1 MTNSIEDIYELSPL
15 QQGMLFDSL
24 SKENAGLY
32 LYQMSYTLHGNL
44 NVAAFEQAW
53 QQILSRHQ
61 ILRASFHW
69 EGLEKSVQV
78 IHQQAKLPFQMHD
91 WRALPNAEQQQRLA
105 ACIQEKQ
112 QRGFDFTQ
120 PPLLQIDL
128 FRRAEQVYQFVWSF
142 HHLLLDAWS
151 TSLLLQEALEYY
163 RAFNK
168 DELLHLK
175 RPRPFREYIDWCQ
188 QQDAAKV
195 ESYWRREL
203 QGLTTPTPLTI
214 GRLQASTSGPV
225 INYDEQHLKLS
236 VSEAAGLRAFVQQQQ
251 LTLNTL
257 FQGAWALL
265 LSRYSG
271 EPDVLFGNIV
281 SGRSVPLAGVET
293 MVGMFVNL
301 LPARVPVPPAQR
313 LVTWLKQLQ
322 AKQVEMRQYEFSPL
336 VQVKK
341 WSELPATL
349 PMFESILI
357 FENWFGDFSLQ
368 EENQELQIRDMMGF
382 QKGLG
387 HPLAIAVEPRE
398 EITLSLNYDR
408 ERFDAETV
416 RRMIGHLQNLLHGF
430 VANPA
435 ASLFEL
441 SLLTETEQQQ
451 MIVDWNETTTAY
463 PPQQHLHEFFE
474 AQAVRAPD
482 AVAIVFEEQQIS
494 YGELNARANQLAH
507 YLQGCGVGPEILVGI
522 YLERSIEMFIAV
534 LGVLKSGGA
543 YVPLDPMYPSER
555 VAYAL
560 QEAQVAVLL
569 TTRSIMVNSQLSTNN
584 CQLLCLDTDWS
595 TIAAMSA
602 EKPVTHVMP
611 ENLAYVIFTSGS
623 TGKPKGVAIVH
634 RALVNLMNAMR
645 QRPGLNESDV
655 IPALATLSFDMS
667 VPEVY
672 LPLVVGARLVL
683 ASRET
688 AMDGRKLKTLIVET
702 GTTAIHATPASW
714 RLLID
719 AGWQGH
725 AQLKMICG
733 AEPMPADLPKLLFAR
748 GASLWNMYGPT
759 ETTVWSTFCQLNPN
773 GEITVG
779 RPLANTQVYLCDDH
793 LQPVPIGVPGT
804 LYIGGDGLAR
814 GYFKR
819 PDLTA
824 EKFIANPFAL
834 LPGAR
839 MYNTGD
845 LAKYVP
851 DGRIECLGRSDHQVK
866 IRGYRIELGEIEA
879 ACLQHPAV
887 EQAVVVAR
895 EDEPNAP
902 TGTGKRL
909 VAYLVAKSEPAP
921 SVSELRQLLKAKLPD
936 YMVPTAFVFLNA
948 LPRNPNGKIDR
959 KKLPAPE
966 GLLQN
971 LETRYVAPQNEIE
984 RAIAQVWQSVLQIDK
999 VGIGDNFFDLGGHSL
1014 LLMRVQN
1021 QLSEMLARNLSII
1034 ELFRYPTINA
1044 LAQYLSQK
1052 PDGQDGF
1059 RKVQEAAAKQKAAL
1073 ARQKQMRPKAG

>member
-24 SKENAGLY
+24 PKANAGLY

-44 NVAAFEQAW
+44 NVTAFEQAW

-69 EGLEKSVQV
+69 EGLEKPVQV
-78 IHQQAKLPFQMHD
+78 IHQQARLPFHMHD
-91 WRALPNAEQQQRLA
+91 WRALPYAEQQQRLA

-112 QRGFDFTQ
+112 QHGFDFTQ

-128 FRRAEQVYQFVWSF
+128 FRCADQVYQFVWSF

-163 RAFNK
+163 RAFSQG
-168 DELLHLK
+168 ELLHLK

-214 GRLQASTSGPV
+214 GRLQARPAGAV
-225 INYDEQHLKLS
+225 VNYDEQHLKLS
-236 VSEAAGLRAFVQQQQ
+236 VSDAAGLRAFAQQQQ

-281 SGRSVPLAGVET
+281 SGRSIPLAGVET

-313 LVTWLKQLQ
+313 LVAWLKQLQ

-368 EENQELQIRDMMGF
+368 EKNQELQIRDMAGF

-387 HPLAIAVEPRE
+387 HPLALAVEPRE

-408 ERFDAETV
+408 ERFDAETI
-416 RRMIGHLQNLLHGF
+416 RRMLGHVQNLLHGF

-441 SLLTETEQQQ
+441 PLLTETEQQQ
-451 MIVDWNETTTAY
+451 MLVEWNETTTAY
-463 PPQQHLHEFFE
+463 PPPQHLHELFE

-543 YVPLDPMYPSER
+543 YVPLDPMYPAER

-560 QEAQVAVLL
+560 ETAQTPVLL
-569 TTRSIMVNSQLSTNN
+569 TQQVLTGALPKHHART
-584 CQLLCLDTDWS
+584 LCLDTDWPA
-595 TIAAMSA
+595 IAAMPA
-602 EKPVTHVMP
+602 EKPATNVTP
-611 ENLAYVIFTSGS
+611 ANLAYVIFTSGS

-634 RALVNLMNAMR
+634 QALVNLMNAMR
-645 QRPGLNESDV
+645 QRPGLGAADV
-655 IPALATLSFDMS
+655 MPALATLSFDMS

-683 ASRET
+683 ASREAT
-688 AMDGRKLKTLIVET
+688 MDGRKLKTLMVET

-733 AEPMPADLPKLLFAR
+733 AEPMPPDLPKLLFAR

-759 ETTVWSTFCQLNPN
+759 ETTVWSTHDQIDSP
-773 GEITVG
+773 ESAITVG

-793 LQPVPIGVPGT
+793 LQPVPLGVPGT

-845 LAKYVP
+845 LAKYFP
-851 DGRIECLGRSDHQVK
+851 EGRIECLGRSDHQVK

-879 ACLQHPAV
+879 ACLQHPDV
-887 EQAVVVAR
+887 EQAVVIAR
-895 EDEPNAP
+895 EDEPN
-902 TGTGKRL
+902 TFSGTGKRL
-909 VAYLVAKSEPAP
+909 AAYLVAKVEPAP

-984 RAIAQVWQSVLQIDK
+984 RAIAQVWQAVLQIDK
-999 VGIGDNFFDLGGHSL
+999 VGIDDNFFDLGGHSL

-1021 QLSEMLARNLSII
+1021 QLSEMLARDLSII

-1044 LAQYLSQK
+1044 LAQYLSRK

-1059 RKVQEAAAKQKAAL
+1059 QKVQEAAAKQKAAL
-1073 ARQKQMRPKAG
+1073 ARQKAMRPKAG